1 MRLSEQAVLD
11 YRERGYLVPP
21 YCLEPDLLQSLQ
33 QALDQLIRDNPV
45 CALKNSSV
53 PTSRAKTTKG

>member
-21 YCLEPDLLQSLQ
+21 YRLEPDLLQSVQ
-33 QALDQLIRDNPV
+33 QALDQLIDQEESQASRDRHP
-45 CALKNSSV
+45 
-53 PTSRAKTTKG
+53 